1 MQNSTQRCEDLD
13 AISRPAPVHPF
24 ANDVDTSAELAG
36 VSRATLYKEIKT
48 GRIRTFKVGARR
60 LISVDALLNW
70 IRDRE
75 AETGQE
81 VEPRPHK

>member
-1 MQNSTQRCEDLD
+1 MQRNAQPRDQIKAEH
-13 AISRPAPVHPF
+13 PAAPPTHPL

-36 VSRATLYKEIKT
+36 VSRATLYKEIKV

-60 LISVDALLNW
+60 LISVDALRDW

-75 AETGQE
+75 AETGKGAT
-81 VEPRPHK
+81 P